1 MTGDRGVEDLLRDL
15 APQVLGALVRRYGQF
30 HLCEDASQEALLAAA
45 VQWPADGIPENPR
58 GWLVTVGSRRLMDQ
72 VRSEASRRTR
82 EELIAV
88 ATPQSELLGPP
99 ADAEPTDRDD
109 SLALLF
115 GCCHPELS
123 SPSQIALTLRA
134 VGGLST
140 AQIAAAFGVPEATM
154 AQRISRAKQTIRENG
169 LDFSLPAGAER
180 TERLRAVLH
189 VLYLVFNEGYTAS
202 DGDELTVPALSRE
215 AIRLTRW
222 LYRLLPEDSEVA
234 GLLALMLLTDAR
246 RAARTLPDGSLVPL
260 AEQDRRRWD
269 REQIAEGTALVSA
282 VLPRGEAG
290 PYQLQAAIAAVHDE
304 AATMADTDWPQ
315 ILSLYDLLERFAPN
329 PFTTL
334 NRAVAVGMVHGP
346 EAGLRVL
353 AELATDKRMAR
364 HHRLLATRA
373 HLRELAGDESAAAAD
388 YLEAARRATSL
399 PERRYLAVQAAR
411 LEATAR
417 QAGGNAGR
425 ATAEAIRGA
434 RSRIRPRDSSPKTA
448 LPVAVAVAV
457 ALLVMTLAGRSGRG
471 VRDRAGAAGTGVR
484 PDGRAGRADWPT
496 VTRVP
501 DGDAVAAGAACEGAR
516 DGVCDG
522 DPAGCEPD
530 ANPVTLISTRQ
541 VSAASV
547 RTATA
552 SGRRRRRGRVRTSS
566 AT

>member
-1 MTGDRGVEDLLRDL
+1 MTAGAAAGGRGGVEDLLREL
-15 APQVLGALVRRYGQF
+15 APQVLTALVRRYGQF

-45 VQWPADGIPENPR
+45 LQWPADGIPENPR
-58 GWLVTVGSRRLMDQ
+58 GWLITVAARRLMDQ
-72 VRSEASRRTR
+72 VRSERSRRNR

-99 ADAEPTDRDD
+99 ADAEPADRDD

-115 GCCHPELS
+115 GCCHPDLS

-154 AQRISRAKQTIRENG
+154 AQRISRAKQTISETG
-169 LDFSLPAGAER
+169 FDFSLPAGTER

-202 DGDELTVPALSRE
+202 EGDELTVPALSHE

-222 LYRLLPEDSEVA
+222 LHRLLPDDSEVI
-234 GLLALMLLTDAR
+234 GLLALMLLSDAR

-260 AEQDRRRWD
+260 AEQDRQRWD
-269 REQIAEGTALVSA
+269 RAQIGEGIALISA
-282 VLPRGEAG
+282 ALPRGEAG

-315 ILSLYDLLERFAPN
+315 ILSLYELLELLAPN

-334 NRAVAVGMVHGP
+334 NRAVAVAMVHGP

-353 AELATDKRMAR
+353 SELAADKRMAQ

-373 HLRELAGDESAAAAD
+373 YLEELAGDRKAATAD

-411 LEATAR
+411 L
-417 QAGGNAGR
+417 
-425 ATAEAIRGA
+425 GA
-434 RSRIRPRDSSPKTA
+434 VWP
-448 LPVAVAVAV
+448 
-457 ALLVMTLAGRSGRG
+457 GEQ
-471 VRDRAGAAGTGVR
+471 GAA
-484 PDGRAGRADWPT
+484 D
-496 VTRVP
+496 
-501 DGDAVAAGAACEGAR
+501 
-516 DGVCDG
+516 
-522 DPAGCEPD
+522 
-530 ANPVTLISTRQ
+530 
-541 VSAASV
+541 
-547 RTATA
+547 
-552 SGRRRRRGRVRTSS
+552 RG
-566 AT
+566 